1 MQKIGEI
8 INIANKVF
16 VKNIKKQIKKIKNS
30 QFRDEVKN
38 NLSMAG
44 ELLIDSIYMFNK
56 KKTIAAISIL
66 RNVYEMTLKGIVLD
80 KNEEIFNSYKIIKK
94 SGNADKDNSSKIRK
108 FIGENFKEYFYVL
121 ENDESFNNIYG
132 NGVLTYLYDK
142 LCSYSH
148 ASKIME
154 ELYKIKNDEVIVEQM
169 ICIFLLYAMVIFY
182 MDATSVKLNRTNI
195 SEATCIFY
203 TIIVAYS
210 FYDWTINKDELNK
223 LQKYNEII
231 DLSEI
236 KNLIVSNNSRMRTP
250 QTISAIARILE
261 NIDYKLIKKE
271 DITRL
276 KISIKSTY
284 LNKLISYID
293 NDSNIIDV
301 ATKNKSV
308 YNNLRIDLPKEIE
321 NEKTKAIT
329 K

>member
-16 VKNIKKQIKKIKNS
+16 VKNIKKQIKEIKNS

-80 KNEEIFNSYKIIKK
+80 KNEEIFNSYQIIKK
-94 SGNADKDNSSKIRK
+94 SGKADKDNSSKIRK

-148 ASKIME
+148 SSKIME
-154 ELYKIKNDEVIVEQM
+154 ELYKIKKDEIIVNQM
-169 ICIFLLYAMVIFY
+169 ICIFLLYVMVVFF
-182 MDATSVKLNRTNI
+182 MDATSVKLKQIAI
-195 SEATCIFY
+195 SENTCILY
-203 TIIVAYS
+203 TIIMIYS
-210 FYDWTINKDELNK
+210 IYECINSENNLNELT
-223 LQKYNEII
+223 KYSNII
-231 DLSEI
+231 DLSIGLNKEYWL
-236 KNLIVSNNSRMRTP
+236 K
-250 QTISAIARILE
+250 E
-261 NIDYKLIKKE
+261 KKLILYVTQQIQNE
-271 DITRL
+271 NNNDIVIDENDELGKRL
-276 KISIKSTY
+276 KMY
-284 LNKLISYID
+284 CGEMNYERLFFYFQQ
-293 NDSNIIDV
+293 
-301 ATKNKSV
+301 
-308 YNNLRIDLPKEIE
+308 LR
-321 NEKTKAIT
+321 
-329 K
+329 

>member
-16 VKNIKKQIKKIKNS
+16 VKNIKKQIKEIKNS

-44 ELLIDSIYMFNK
+44 ELLIDNIYMFNK

-66 RNVYEMTLKGIVLD
+66 RNVYEITLKGIVLD
-80 KNEEIFNSYKIIKK
+80 KNEEIFNSYQIIKK
-94 SGNADKDNSSKIRK
+94 SGKSDKDNSSKIRK

-148 ASKIME
+148 SSKIME
-154 ELYKIKNDEVIVEQM
+154 ELYKIKKDEIIVNQM
-169 ICIFLLYAMVIFY
+169 ICISLLYVMVVFF

-231 DLSEI
+231 DLSIDLNQDCYQKEKELTSYITGEIQKEI
-236 KNLIVSNNSRMRTP
+236 K
-250 QTISAIARILE
+250 Q
-261 NIDYKLIKKE
+261 D
-271 DITRL
+271 
-276 KISIKSTY
+276 ISIEENVEFEKYFKKYCGKTNYQY
-284 LNKLISYID
+284 L
-293 NDSNIIDV
+293 V
-301 ATKNKSV
+301 
-308 YNNLRIDLPKEIE
+308 DLFPKI
-321 NEKTKAIT
+321 KF
-329 K
+329 

>member
-1 MQKIGEI
+1 
-8 INIANKVF
+8 
-16 VKNIKKQIKKIKNS
+16 
-30 QFRDEVKN
+30 
-38 NLSMAG
+38 MAG

-231 DLSEI
+231 DLSIYLNQDYYQKEKELTAYITGEI
-236 KNLIVSNNSRMRTP
+236 
-250 QTISAIARILE
+250 Q
-261 NIDYKLIKKE
+261 KE
-271 DITRL
+271 TKQD
-276 KISIKSTY
+276 ISIEENVEFEKYFKKYCGKTNY
-284 LNKLISYID
+284 Q
-293 NDSNIIDV
+293 
-301 ATKNKSV
+301 
-308 YNNLRIDLPKEIE
+308 NLVDLFPKI
-321 NEKTKAIT
+321 KF
-329 K
+329 

>member
-1 MQKIGEI
+1 MHKIGEI

-16 VKNIKKQIKKIKNS
+16 VKNIKKQIKEIKNS

-66 RNVYEMTLKGIVLD
+66 RNVYEMTLKGIVID
-80 KNEEIFNSYKIIKK
+80 KNEEIFNSYQIIKK
-94 SGNADKDNSSKIRK
+94 SGKLDKDNSSKVRK

-121 ENDESFNNIYG
+121 ENDESFSNIYG
-132 NGVLTYLYDK
+132 SGVLTYLYDK

-169 ICIFLLYAMVIFY
+169 ICIFLLYSMVIFY

-203 TIIVAYS
+203 TIIVAYT

-223 LQKYNEII
+223 LQKYNKII
-231 DLSEI
+231 DLSIDLNQDYYQKEKGLASYITGEIQKEI
-236 KNLIVSNNSRMRTP
+236 K
-250 QTISAIARILE
+250 Q
-261 NIDYKLIKKE
+261 D
-271 DITRL
+271 
-276 KISIKSTY
+276 ISIEENVGVEKY
-284 LNKLISYID
+284 LEKYCGKTNYQNFIAF
-293 NDSNIIDV
+293 
-301 ATKNKSV
+301 ATKIKV
-308 YNNLRIDLPKEIE
+308 
-321 NEKTKAIT
+321 
-329 K
+329 

>member
-1 MQKIGEI
+1 
-8 INIANKVF
+8 
-16 VKNIKKQIKKIKNS
+16 
-30 QFRDEVKN
+30 
-38 NLSMAG
+38 
-44 ELLIDSIYMFNK
+44 
-56 KKTIAAISIL
+56 
-66 RNVYEMTLKGIVLD
+66 MTLKGIVLD

-94 SGNADKDNSSKIRK
+94 SGKADKDNSSKIRK

-231 DLSEI
+231 DLS
-236 KNLIVSNNSRMRTP
+236 
-250 QTISAIARILE
+250 
-261 NIDYKLIKKE
+261 IDLNQDYYQKE
-271 DITRL
+271 KELT
-276 KISIKSTY
+276 
-284 LNKLISYID
+284 SYITGKIQKEMKQD
-293 NDSNIIDV
+293 INIEENAELEKYLKKYCGKTNYQNLV
-301 ATKNKSV
+301 A
-308 YNNLRIDLPKEIE
+308 LIPKI
-321 NEKTKAIT
+321 KF
-329 K
+329 

>member
-16 VKNIKKQIKKIKNS
+16 VKNIKKQIKEIKNS
-30 QFRDEVKN
+30 QFRNEVKN

-56 KKTIAAISIL
+56 KKIIAAISIL

-94 SGNADKDNSSKIRK
+94 SGKADKDNSSKIRK

-154 ELYKIKNDEVIVEQM
+154 ELYKIKKDEIIVNQM
-169 ICIFLLYAMVIFY
+169 ICIFLLYVMVVFF

-195 SEATCIFY
+195 SEDTCIFY

-223 LQKYNEII
+223 LQTYNEII
-231 DLSEI
+231 DLSIDLNQDYYQKEKALTSYITGEIQKEI
-236 KNLIVSNNSRMRTP
+236 K
-250 QTISAIARILE
+250 Q
-261 NIDYKLIKKE
+261 D
-271 DITRL
+271 
-276 KISIKSTY
+276 ISIEENVEFEKYFKKYCGKTNYQY
-284 LNKLISYID
+284 L
-293 NDSNIIDV
+293 V
-301 ATKNKSV
+301 
-308 YNNLRIDLPKEIE
+308 DLFPKI
-321 NEKTKAIT
+321 KF
-329 K
+329 

>member
-16 VKNIKKQIKKIKNS
+16 IKNIKKQIKEIKDS

-44 ELLIDSIYMFNK
+44 ELMIDSIYMFNK
-56 KKTIAAISIL
+56 KKIIAAISVL
-66 RNVYEMTLKGIVLD
+66 RNVYEMTLKGIVID
-80 KNEEIFNSYKIIKK
+80 KNEELFNSYQIIKK
-94 SGNADKDNSSKIRK
+94 SGKLDKDNSSKVRK

-132 NGVLTYLYDK
+132 SGVLTYLYDK

-169 ICIFLLYAMVIFY
+169 ICIFLLYSMVIFY

-203 TIIVAYS
+203 TIIVAYT

-223 LQKYNEII
+223 LQKYNKII
-231 DLSEI
+231 DLSIDLNQDYYQKEKGLASYITGEIQKEI
-236 KNLIVSNNSRMRTP
+236 K
-250 QTISAIARILE
+250 Q
-261 NIDYKLIKKE
+261 D
-271 DITRL
+271 
-276 KISIKSTY
+276 ISIEENVGVEKY
-284 LNKLISYID
+284 LEKYCGKTNYQNFIAF
-293 NDSNIIDV
+293 
-301 ATKNKSV
+301 ATKIKV
-308 YNNLRIDLPKEIE
+308 
-321 NEKTKAIT
+321 
-329 K
+329 

>member
-16 VKNIKKQIKKIKNS
+16 VKNIKKQIKEIKDS

-44 ELLIDSIYMFNK
+44 ELMIDSIYMFNK
-56 KKTIAAISIL
+56 KKIIAAISVL
-66 RNVYEMTLKGIVLD
+66 RNVYEMTLKGIVID
-80 KNEEIFNSYKIIKK
+80 KNEEIFNSYQIIKK
-94 SGNADKDNSSKIRK
+94 SGNLDKDNSSKVRK

-132 NGVLTYLYDK
+132 SGVLTYLYDK

-169 ICIFLLYAMVIFY
+169 ICIFLLYSMVIFY

-203 TIIVAYS
+203 TIIVAYA

-223 LQKYNEII
+223 LQKYNKII
-231 DLSEI
+231 DLSIDLNQDYYQKEKGLTSYITGEIQKEI
-236 KNLIVSNNSRMRTP
+236 KQDVS
-250 QTISAIARILE
+250 IEE
-261 NIDYKLIKKE
+261 NVEFEKYFKKYCGKTNYQDLVDLFPKIKF
-271 DITRL
+271 
-276 KISIKSTY
+276 
-284 LNKLISYID
+284 
-293 NDSNIIDV
+293 
-301 ATKNKSV
+301 
-308 YNNLRIDLPKEIE
+308 
-321 NEKTKAIT
+321 
-329 K
+329 

>member
-210 FYDWTINKDELNK
+210 FYDLTINKDELNK

-231 DLSEI
+231 DLSIYLNQDYYQKEKELTAYITGEI
-236 KNLIVSNNSRMRTP
+236 
-250 QTISAIARILE
+250 Q
-261 NIDYKLIKKE
+261 KE
-271 DITRL
+271 TKQD
-276 KISIKSTY
+276 ISIEENVEFEKYFKKYCGKTNY
-284 LNKLISYID
+284 Q
-293 NDSNIIDV
+293 
-301 ATKNKSV
+301 
-308 YNNLRIDLPKEIE
+308 NLVDLFPKI
-321 NEKTKAIT
+321 KF
-329 K
+329 

>member
-1 MQKIGEI
+1 MQKIEEI

-16 VKNIKKQIKKIKNS
+16 VKNIKKQIKKIKDS

-80 KNEEIFNSYKIIKK
+80 KNEEIFNSYQIIKK
-94 SGNADKDNSSKIRK
+94 SGKADKDNSSKIRK

-148 ASKIME
+148 SSKIME
-154 ELYKIKNDEVIVEQM
+154 ELYKIKKDEIIVNQM
-169 ICIFLLYAMVIFY
+169 ICIFLLYVMVVFF

-210 FYDWTINKDELNK
+210 FYDWTLNKDELNK

-231 DLSEI
+231 DLSIDLNQDYYQKEKELTSYITGEIQKEI
-236 KNLIVSNNSRMRTP
+236 K
-250 QTISAIARILE
+250 Q
-261 NIDYKLIKKE
+261 D
-271 DITRL
+271 
-276 KISIKSTY
+276 ISIEENVEFEKY
-284 LNKLISYID
+284 LKKYCGKTNYQ
-293 NDSNIIDV
+293 
-301 ATKNKSV
+301 
-308 YNNLRIDLPKEIE
+308 DLVDLFPKI
-321 NEKTKAIT
+321 KF
-329 K
+329 

>member
-1 MQKIGEI
+1 MQKIEEI

-16 VKNIKKQIKKIKNS
+16 VKNIKKQIKEIKNS

-121 ENDESFNNIYG
+121 ENDE
-132 NGVLTYLYDK
+132 
-142 LCSYSH
+142 
-148 ASKIME
+148 
-154 ELYKIKNDEVIVEQM
+154 VIVEQM

-231 DLSEI
+231 DLSIYLNQDYYQKEKELTAYITGEI
-236 KNLIVSNNSRMRTP
+236 
-250 QTISAIARILE
+250 Q
-261 NIDYKLIKKE
+261 KE
-271 DITRL
+271 TKQD
-276 KISIKSTY
+276 ISIEENVEFEKYFKKYCGKTNY
-284 LNKLISYID
+284 Q
-293 NDSNIIDV
+293 
-301 ATKNKSV
+301 
-308 YNNLRIDLPKEIE
+308 NLVDLFPKI
-321 NEKTKAIT
+321 KF
-329 K
+329 

>member
-16 VKNIKKQIKKIKNS
+16 VKNIKKQIKEIKDS

-44 ELLIDSIYMFNK
+44 ELMIDSIHMFNK
-56 KKTIAAISIL
+56 KKIIAAISVL
-66 RNVYEMTLKGIVLD
+66 RNVYEMTLKGIVID
-80 KNEEIFNSYKIIKK
+80 KNEEIFNSYQIIKK
-94 SGNADKDNSSKIRK
+94 SGKLDKDNSSKVRK

-132 NGVLTYLYDK
+132 SGVLTYLYDK

-169 ICIFLLYAMVIFY
+169 ICIFLLYSMVIFY

-203 TIIVAYS
+203 TIIVAYT

-223 LQKYNEII
+223 LQKYNKII
-231 DLSEI
+231 DLSIDLNQDYYQKEKGLASYITGEIQKEI
-236 KNLIVSNNSRMRTP
+236 K
-250 QTISAIARILE
+250 Q
-261 NIDYKLIKKE
+261 D
-271 DITRL
+271 
-276 KISIKSTY
+276 ISIEENVGVEKY
-284 LNKLISYID
+284 LEKYCGKTNYQNFIAF
-293 NDSNIIDV
+293 
-301 ATKNKSV
+301 ATKIKV
-308 YNNLRIDLPKEIE
+308 
-321 NEKTKAIT
+321 
-329 K
+329 

>member
-16 VKNIKKQIKKIKNS
+16 IKNIKKQIKEIKDS

-44 ELLIDSIYMFNK
+44 ELMIDSMYMFNK
-56 KKTIAAISIL
+56 KKIIAAISVL
-66 RNVYEMTLKGIVLD
+66 RNVYEMTLKGIVID
-80 KNEEIFNSYKIIKK
+80 KNEELFNSYQIIKK
-94 SGNADKDNSSKIRK
+94 SGKLDKDNSSKVRK

-132 NGVLTYLYDK
+132 SGVLTYLYDK

-169 ICIFLLYAMVIFY
+169 ICIFLLYAMVILY

-195 SEATCIFY
+195 SEVTCIFY

-223 LQKYNEII
+223 LQRYNEII
-231 DLSEI
+231 DLSIDLNQDYYQKEKELTSYITGEIQKEI
-236 KNLIVSNNSRMRTP
+236 K
-250 QTISAIARILE
+250 Q
-261 NIDYKLIKKE
+261 D
-271 DITRL
+271 
-276 KISIKSTY
+276 ISIEENVEFEKYFKKYCGKTNYQY
-284 LNKLISYID
+284 L
-293 NDSNIIDV
+293 V
-301 ATKNKSV
+301 
-308 YNNLRIDLPKEIE
+308 DLFPKI
-321 NEKTKAIT
+321 KF
-329 K
+329 

>member
-16 VKNIKKQIKKIKNS
+16 VKNIKKQIKEIKDS

-44 ELLIDSIYMFNK
+44 ELMIDSIYMFNK
-56 KKTIAAISIL
+56 KKIIAAISVL
-66 RNVYEMTLKGIVLD
+66 RNVYEMTLKGIVID
-80 KNEEIFNSYKIIKK
+80 KNEEIFNSYQIIKK
-94 SGNADKDNSSKIRK
+94 SGKLDKDNSSKVRK

-132 NGVLTYLYDK
+132 SGVLTYLYDK

-169 ICIFLLYAMVIFY
+169 ICIFLLYSMVIFY

-203 TIIVAYS
+203 TIIVAYT

-223 LQKYNEII
+223 LQKYNKII
-231 DLSEI
+231 DLSIDLNQDYYQKEKGLASYITGEIQKEI
-236 KNLIVSNNSRMRTP
+236 K
-250 QTISAIARILE
+250 Q
-261 NIDYKLIKKE
+261 D
-271 DITRL
+271 
-276 KISIKSTY
+276 ISIEENVGGEKY
-284 LNKLISYID
+284 LEKYCGKTNYQNFIAF
-293 NDSNIIDV
+293 
-301 ATKNKSV
+301 ATKIKV
-308 YNNLRIDLPKEIE
+308 
-321 NEKTKAIT
+321 
-329 K
+329 

>member
-169 ICIFLLYAMVIFY
+169 ICIFLLYSMVIFY

-203 TIIVAYS
+203 TIIVAYT

-223 LQKYNEII
+223 LQKYNKII
-231 DLSEI
+231 DLSIDLNQDYYQKEKGFASYITGEIQKEI
-236 KNLIVSNNSRMRTP
+236 K
-250 QTISAIARILE
+250 Q
-261 NIDYKLIKKE
+261 D
-271 DITRL
+271 
-276 KISIKSTY
+276 ISIEENVGGEKY
-284 LNKLISYID
+284 LEKYCGKTNYQNFIAF
-293 NDSNIIDV
+293 
-301 ATKNKSV
+301 ATKIKV
-308 YNNLRIDLPKEIE
+308 
-321 NEKTKAIT
+321 
-329 K
+329 

>member
-1 MQKIGEI
+1 MQKIGE
-8 INIANKVF
+8 
-16 VKNIKKQIKKIKNS
+16 NIKKQIKEIKNS

-121 ENDESFNNIYG
+121 ENDESFNNIYR

-231 DLSEI
+231 DLSIYLNQDYYQKEKELTAYITGEI
-236 KNLIVSNNSRMRTP
+236 
-250 QTISAIARILE
+250 Q
-261 NIDYKLIKKE
+261 KE
-271 DITRL
+271 TKQD
-276 KISIKSTY
+276 ISIEENVEFEKYFKKYCGKTNY
-284 LNKLISYID
+284 Q
-293 NDSNIIDV
+293 
-301 ATKNKSV
+301 
-308 YNNLRIDLPKEIE
+308 NLVDLFPKI
-321 NEKTKAIT
+321 KF
-329 K
+329 

>member
-1 MQKIGEI
+1 MQKIEEI

-16 VKNIKKQIKKIKNS
+16 VKNIKKQIKKIKDS

-80 KNEEIFNSYKIIKK
+80 KNEEIFNSYQIIKK
-94 SGNADKDNSSKIRK
+94 SGKADKDNSSKIRK

-148 ASKIME
+148 SSKIME
-154 ELYKIKNDEVIVEQM
+154 ELYKIKKDEIIVNQM
-169 ICIFLLYAMVIFY
+169 ICIFLLYVMVVFF

-203 TIIVAYS
+203 TIIVAYT

-223 LQKYNEII
+223 LQKYNKII
-231 DLSEI
+231 DLSIDLNQDYYQKEKGLASYITGEIQKEI
-236 KNLIVSNNSRMRTP
+236 K
-250 QTISAIARILE
+250 Q
-261 NIDYKLIKKE
+261 D
-271 DITRL
+271 
-276 KISIKSTY
+276 ISIEENVGGEKY
-284 LNKLISYID
+284 LEKYCGKTNYQNFIAF
-293 NDSNIIDV
+293 
-301 ATKNKSV
+301 ATKIKV
-308 YNNLRIDLPKEIE
+308 
-321 NEKTKAIT
+321 
-329 K
+329 

>member
-16 VKNIKKQIKKIKNS
+16 VKNIKKQIKEIKDS
-30 QFRDEVKN
+30 QFRDEIKN

-44 ELLIDSIYMFNK
+44 ELMIDSIYMFNK
-56 KKTIAAISIL
+56 KKIIAAISVL
-66 RNVYEMTLKGIVLD
+66 RNVYEMTLKGIVID
-80 KNEEIFNSYKIIKK
+80 KNEEIFNSYQIIKK
-94 SGNADKDNSSKIRK
+94 SGKLDKDNSSKVRK

-132 NGVLTYLYDK
+132 SGVLTYLYDK

-169 ICIFLLYAMVIFY
+169 ICIFLLYSMVIFY

-203 TIIVAYS
+203 TIIVAYT

-223 LQKYNEII
+223 LQKYNKII
-231 DLSEI
+231 DLSIDLNQDYYQKEKGFASYITGEIQKEI
-236 KNLIVSNNSRMRTP
+236 K
-250 QTISAIARILE
+250 Q
-261 NIDYKLIKKE
+261 D
-271 DITRL
+271 
-276 KISIKSTY
+276 ISIEENVCVEKY
-284 LNKLISYID
+284 LEKYCGKTNYQNFIAF
-293 NDSNIIDV
+293 
-301 ATKNKSV
+301 ATKIKV
-308 YNNLRIDLPKEIE
+308 
-321 NEKTKAIT
+321 
-329 K
+329 

>member
-1 MQKIGEI
+1 MQKIEEI

-16 VKNIKKQIKKIKNS
+16 VKNIKKQIKKIKDS

-80 KNEEIFNSYKIIKK
+80 KNEEIFNSYQIIKK
-94 SGNADKDNSSKIRK
+94 SGKADKDNSSKIRK

-148 ASKIME
+148 SSKIME
-154 ELYKIKNDEVIVEQM
+154 ELYKIKKDEIIVNQM
-169 ICIFLLYAMVIFY
+169 ICIFLLYVMVVFF

-195 SEATCIFY
+195 SEATFIFY

-210 FYDWTINKDELNK
+210 FYDWTLNKDELNK

-231 DLSEI
+231 DLSIDLNQDYYQKEKELTSYITGEIQKEI
-236 KNLIVSNNSRMRTP
+236 K
-250 QTISAIARILE
+250 Q
-261 NIDYKLIKKE
+261 D
-271 DITRL
+271 
-276 KISIKSTY
+276 ISIEENVEFEKY
-284 LNKLISYID
+284 LKKYCGKTNYQ
-293 NDSNIIDV
+293 
-301 ATKNKSV
+301 
-308 YNNLRIDLPKEIE
+308 DLVDLFPKI
-321 NEKTKAIT
+321 KF
-329 K
+329 